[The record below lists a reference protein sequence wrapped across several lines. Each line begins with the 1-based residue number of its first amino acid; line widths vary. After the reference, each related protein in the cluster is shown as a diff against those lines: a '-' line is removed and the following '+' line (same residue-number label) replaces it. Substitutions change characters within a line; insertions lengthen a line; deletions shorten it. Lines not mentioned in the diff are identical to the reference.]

1 MKIDRLMEEKERIG
15 TWGYINPERLNA
27 IFKFS
32 GKKVLDIGCSKG
44 EYVRTLIDK
53 GYDAYGFDII
63 YHEEWKELEGRFKC
77 GDIINMPYKDEEFDT
92 VLLFEVL
99 EHLDDL
105 ETALKEVKRVVKRN
119 IFVSVPDAEM
129 YPFMIESG
137 LTFHHWIDRTHVNFF
152 TEKTLKEE
160 LTKHG
165 FEIVFFKR
173 INPVY
178 PEIILFKDFGFSLRF
193 SKLISRAI
201 SKIHKRRIFM
211 TLLCV
216 GEKMQ

>member
-1 MKIDRLMEEKERIG
+1 MKIDRLLEEKERIG

-27 IFKFS
+27 IFKFA

-53 GYDAYGFDII
+53 GYDAYGFDIL
-63 YHEEWKELEGRFKC
+63 YHENWKDLEERFKC
-77 GDIINMPYKDEEFDT
+77 GDIINLPYKDEEFDT

-99 EHLDDL
+99 EHLDNL
-105 ETALKEVKRVVKRN
+105 ETALKEVRRVVKRN